1 MFEWYIYILM
11 IALLIAGIIL
21 VGILINK
28 AQSKKIKNAILAK
41 LSKKGSVYL
50 KNKQHFLKIK
60 NEEYEIIFYYLNNKT
75 ELSVNSPKIWEEKSS
90 VSNLVD
96 QSKLTKSPGIKIII
110 VYPSTNRILRYINE
124 NEVEFI
130 ETKLTYNFYLITY
143 NKIDEL
149 LNKL

>member
-28 AQSKKIKNAILAK
+28 AQSKKNKNAILAK

-75 ELSVNSPKIWEEKSS
+75 ELSVNSPRIWEEKSS

-96 QSKLTKSPGIKIII
+96 QSK
-110 VYPSTNRILRYINE
+110 
-124 NEVEFI
+124 
-130 ETKLTYNFYLITY
+130 
-143 NKIDEL
+143 
-149 LNKL
+149 

>member
-1 MFEWYIYILM
+1 M

-75 ELSVNSPKIWEEKSS
+75 ELSVNSPRIWEEKSS

>member
-75 ELSVNSPKIWEEKSS
+75 ELSVNSPRIWEEKSS